1 MGMARIATR
10 PQSYAVEPLVMRALD
25 KNACH
30 VLVASATGLRLILP
44 VQLAL
49 PVGRKRHSGV
59 RYLFIL
65 CGRVA
70 AMTFFATGAFLP
82 VSRKLPFEIAIAYA
96 QRFEQSRMATDA
108 VVVLVVRPRLLRRA
122 GPICAR
128 GPERRQSQRK
138 KQHAQLPF
146 RIHVYRSFPSYTT
159 STEQW
164 ARAATADETL
174 PSRKRS
180 IRPIPLAPTKMQ
192 SAPQLSASII
202 SNRFGSS
209 SFTTTSVLNP
219 EARSLPTA
227 SSIILLTLAFS
238 SAIHVMIGPSPRLE
252 VIWGV
257 AHVALTMR
265 ASLPAGHLRT
275 ATASTA
281 ASAPFEPSTPII
293 NRTGVPGSSIR
304 PRATRTERRA
314 SCNTFCETLPKK
326 NRPSA
331 VWPCD
336 PSTIKSASHLSA
348 SSRIA
353 SLAEPLMIFVMISS
367 PEAFPDSI
375 RSTASLTAASACSLA
390 TLSNSE

>member
-1 MGMARIATR
+1 MRMTRVATR
-10 PQSYAVEPLVMRALD
+10 PQSYAVEQLVMGALD
-25 KNACH
+25 KSACNI
-30 VLVASATGLRLILP
+30 LVAIAAGPRLILP
-44 VQLAL
+44 VQLAPL
-49 PVGRKRHSGV
+49 VGRRPHSGV

-70 AMTFFATGAFLP
+70 AVTFFATGPFLP
-82 VSRKLPFEIAIAYA
+82 VSRKLPFEIAIAHA

-108 VVVLVVRPRLLRRA
+108 VVVLVVRPRLLGRA
-122 GPICAR
+122 VPLCAR
-128 GPERRQSQRK
+128 GPERRQNQRK

-146 RIHVYRSFPSYTT
+146 RIHGYCSFRSYTT
-159 STEQW
+159 STEQL

-180 IRPIPLAPTKMQ
+180 MRPIPLAPTKMQ
-192 SAPQLSASII
+192 SAPQLSASVI

-209 SFTTTSVLNP
+209 SFTITSALNP

-238 SAIHVMIGPSPRLE
+238 SAIHLMIGPSPRLD

-265 ASLPAGHLRT
+265 ASLPAGHSRA

-314 SCNTFCETLPKK
+314 SCKTFCETLPKK

-336 PSTIKSASHLSA
+336 PTTIRSAPHSSA
-348 SSRIA
+348 FS
-353 SLAEPLMIFVMISS
+353 MITVAGD
-367 PEAFPDSI
+367 PVPDSDFTSQPCSI
-375 RSTASLTAASACSLA
+375 ETRRIPPRRASARYS
-390 TLSNSE
+390 